1 MATKIADIMT
11 KDNRVSFLAM
21 LNGNFCENVSDEIIS
36 VVLKH
41 DRTVI
46 LYAKGVEVFR
56 TKHRNIEPA
65 RKHYDALRIT
75 FNLV

>member
-1 MATKIADIMT
+1 MAKNLSDILT

-21 LNGNFCENVSDEIIS
+21 LNGNFCENVSDDTIS

-41 DRTVI
+41 DRTVV
-46 LYAKGVEVFR
+46 LYVNKVEVFR

-65 RKHYDALRIT
+65 RRHYDALRIT